1 MYPVLPRAHCT
12 LLPTSFLI
20 DRYLS
25 LNPPPKKIFPQ
36 QFLLLTHSRL
46 PCLTINWNFSPPAPH
61 LTQRD
66 DIIFLAPYLIY
77 QIWLWFRWLEQLQST
92 FKKGSTYLRT
102 KKARE
107 RGGKKLKWEPGDD
120 NNRFWFLSSHL
131 WAICFCQGKSMST
144 FGLASPWLGCL
155 KSMQSF

>member
-46 PCLTINWNFSPPAPH
+46 LCLTINWNFSPPAH

-66 DIIFLAPYLIY
+66 DIIFLVLLISY
-77 QIWLWFRWLEQLQST
+77 TRSDCDLDDLNSSSQLS
-92 FKKGSTYLRT
+92 KKGSTLS
-102 KKARE
+102 KDQKGQ
-107 RGGKKLKWEPGDD
+107 GGKEVRRNSNENVPGDD

-131 WAICFCQGKSMST
+131 WAICFC
-144 FGLASPWLGCL
+144 
-155 KSMQSF
+155 